1 MWERR
6 VGEEPGAADQ
16 GAAMAVPLTSE
27 LDYICANGQFSG
39 HGRLLQANLLTEQYL
54 WSEGACCHLV
64 FLED

>member
-6 VGEEPGAADQ
+6 VGEEPGAAGQ

-54 WSEGACCHLV
+54 
-64 FLED
+64 